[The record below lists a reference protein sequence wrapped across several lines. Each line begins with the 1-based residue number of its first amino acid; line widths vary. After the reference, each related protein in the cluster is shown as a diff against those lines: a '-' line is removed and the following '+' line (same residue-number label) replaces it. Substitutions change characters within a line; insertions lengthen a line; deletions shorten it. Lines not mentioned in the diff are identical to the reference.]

1 MPRETLTLAQARRVA
16 VAAQGLTG
24 RPDRDATMRDV
35 QRLVDRLALLQ
46 IDSVNVAVRAHLMPL
61 FSRHGPYDP
70 GLLARASGRR
80 PRRLFEYWAHEAS
93 LVDVVLQPALRPR
106 MQVAAEEAWG
116 RIRRVQAEQPHL
128 LARVREEVAARGPIS
143 ARDIQHEEERSRE
156 HWGWNWS
163 SVKVCLE
170 WLFWAGEITAAR
182 RNDQFERLYD
192 LPERVLPP
200 EVAAAPTPEPEEAVR
215 TLVRRSARALG
226 VADLRALA
234 DYFRLKTAQV
244 RPAVD
249 ELVAAGELLPVT
261 VRGLDRPHWLWHEAR
276 LPRRVAGRALLSP
289 FDSMVFERQR
299 LQELFDFRYRI
310 EIYVPAPKRRYG
322 YYVYPFL
329 LGERLVARVDLKA
342 DRAAGVLVVK
352 AAWAEPDAPAETAPE
367 LAAEL
372 ALMASWLGLDD
383 VVVHERG
390 DLAALL
396 QRAVA
401 LSR

>member
-1 MPRETLTLAQARRVA
+1 
-16 VAAQGLTG
+16 
-24 RPDRDATMRDV
+24 
-35 QRLVDRLALLQ
+35 
-46 IDSVNVAVRAHLMPL
+46 
-61 FSRHGPYDP
+61 
-70 GLLARASGRR
+70 
-80 PRRLFEYWAHEAS
+80 
-93 LVDVVLQPALRPR
+93 
-106 MQVAAEEAWG
+106 
-116 RIRRVQAEQPHL
+116 
-128 LARVREEVAARGPIS
+128 
-143 ARDIQHEEERSRE
+143 
-156 HWGWNWS
+156 
-163 SVKVCLE
+163 
-170 WLFWAGEITAAR
+170 
-182 RNDQFERLYD
+182 
-192 LPERVLPP
+192 VLPP
-200 EVAAAPTPEPEEAVR
+200 EVAAAPTPAPEEAVR

-249 ELVAAGELLPVT
+249 DLVDAGELLPVS
-261 VRGLDRPHWLWHEAR
+261 VRGLDRPHWLWHESR

-299 LQELFDFRYRI
+299 LQDLFDFRYRI
-310 EIYVPAPKRRYG
+310 EIYVPAPKRQYG

-342 DRAAGVLVVK
+342 DRATGVLVVK

-383 VVVHERG
+383 VAVDERG
-390 DLAALL
+390 DLAAALR
-396 QRAVA
+396 RAVA